1 MPMANYKRKRYSF
14 KDWLISLSGED
25 AQIIFNTKTKESV
38 KITFAFIGCFVLMIF
53 IVSFYSS
60 THFIYQLFNKNLFF
74 AIPIGIVWGLMIVNI
89 YLLLL
94 YTLTPMILKGKE
106 RTIKGIKTKETKDS
120 RLLSNISIGFRV
132 GFVVLIAIII
142 AQPWLITTFS
152 VQEQLD
158 VYKQQ
163 YRNNFLIQAD
173 SILISQEIK
182 LNKEL
187 NQNLN
192 LVSVGKSD
200 SVLIAHAG
208 KDIFNKIQEDA
219 RFLSDASI
227 LMNEIY
233 KADKSWDINKKN
245 KTDFLQNELTT
256 LVEKEITTDSLFI
269 LEANEITTQNHF
281 IEDILNS
288 SYKKLFSIIQEKNN
302 QYKKLDAVLSAT
314 NFYVRKIQLINSNFP
329 SAWGMTGIVAFAFI
343 IPVILKYRIR
353 NTSNFYEVK
362 KDLEEKIVKE
372 EYNEF
377 KATHSKIFNLKFNI
391 ANVDF
396 YESCIDPP
404 FNTTIKEKS
413 LPYQSQTILLNEIYK
428 DLDEGKANKHFVS
441 EHVSKK

>member
-38 KITFAFIGCFVLMIF
+38 KITFAFIGCFVFMIF

-233 KADKSWDINKKN
+233 KADKSWDIKK
-245 KTDFLQNELTT
+245 K
-256 LVEKEITTDSLFI
+256 
-269 LEANEITTQNHF
+269 
-281 IEDILNS
+281 
-288 SYKKLFSIIQEKNN
+288 N

-362 KDLEEKIVKE
+362 KDLEEKI
-372 EYNEF
+372 
-377 KATHSKIFNLKFNI
+377 
-391 ANVDF
+391 
-396 YESCIDPP
+396 
-404 FNTTIKEKS
+404 
-413 LPYQSQTILLNEIYK
+413 
-428 DLDEGKANKHFVS
+428 
-441 EHVSKK
+441 

>member
-245 KTDFLQNELTT
+245 KTDF
-256 LVEKEITTDSLFI
+256 
-269 LEANEITTQNHF
+269 
-281 IEDILNS
+281 
-288 SYKKLFSIIQEKNN
+288 
-302 QYKKLDAVLSAT
+302 
-314 NFYVRKIQLINSNFP
+314 P

-441 EHVSKK
+441 EH

>member
-1 MPMANYKRKRYSF
+1 
-14 KDWLISLSGED
+14 
-25 AQIIFNTKTKESV
+25 
-38 KITFAFIGCFVLMIF
+38 
-53 IVSFYSS
+53 
-60 THFIYQLFNKNLFF
+60 
-74 AIPIGIVWGLMIVNI
+74 
-89 YLLLL
+89 
-94 YTLTPMILKGKE
+94 MILKGKE

-353 NTSNFYEVK
+353 NTSNF
-362 KDLEEKIVKE
+362 
-372 EYNEF
+372 
-377 KATHSKIFNLKFNI
+377 NLKFNI